1 MLTLVHSALYDN
13 YRMSKQ
19 PISVT
24 LSPDNL
30 VWLKGRARAEGVGS
44 LSEYLDRLL
53 TRTRFGANAP
63 RPATLMKGALAA
75 PGEEPLDMAPAI
87 SAEVWDAW
95 RANWDDLLG
104 NIDVAAFRVRRG

>member
-1 MLTLVHSALYDN
+1 MLTLVHSVLYDN
-13 YRMSKQ
+13 HRMSKQ
-19 PISVT
+19 AISVT

-53 TRTRFGANAP
+53 TRTRFGANTP
-63 RPATLMKGALAA
+63 RPAKSMRGALTAMTD
-75 PGEEPLDMAPAI
+75 EPLDLAPAI

-104 NIDVAAFRVRRG
+104 DIDIAALRVRRG

>member
-13 YRMSKQ
+13 HRMSKQ
-19 PISVT
+19 AISVT

-53 TRTRFGANAP
+53 TRTRGGGSAP
-63 RPATLMKGALAA
+63 RSVKSMKGALTAMTD
-75 PGEEPLDMAPAI
+75 EPLDLVPAI

-95 RANWDDLLG
+95 RANWDDLLTG
-104 NIDVAAFRVRRG
+104 VDIVPLRGRRG

>member
-13 YRMSKQ
+13 NRMSKQ
-19 PISVT
+19 AISVT

-53 TRTRFGANAP
+53 TRTRGGGSAP
-63 RPATLMKGALAA
+63 RPATSMKGALIAA
-75 PGEEPLDMAPAI
+75 ADEPLDLAPAI
-87 SAEVWDAW
+87 SAKAWDAW

-104 NIDVAAFRVRRG
+104 DIDVAALRVRRG